1 MSSAR
6 RPTREDD
13 DLVLVTRCVHREFEA
28 WDRLV
33 RKYQRLI
40 YSVPLR
46 MHLGEEDCADVF
58 QSVCLSLY
66 RHLAQLRDIP
76 RLSSW
81 LLTAAHRES
90 LHVLQRHRVRRRHE
104 QGPEQPEA
112 ASLDSGESLLLE
124 VEQQVAIRQAIA
136 ALPERCRELL
146 SILYYEQPA
155 ASYAEVE
162 VRLKMPHGSIAPTRT
177 RCLAQLR
184 EKLMRLGFG

>member
-1 MSSAR
+1 MSAR

-28 WDRLV
+28 WDLLI

-40 YSVPLR
+40 YSVPVR

-58 QSVCLSLY
+58 QIVCLALY

-90 LHVLQRHRVRRRHE
+90 LHVLERHRVRRRRE
-104 QGPEQPEA
+104 EGTARPES
-112 ASLDSGESLLLE
+112 ASTDSGESLLLE
-124 VEQQVAIRQAIA
+124 VEQQVLIRQAIA
-136 ALPERCRELL
+136 ALPKRCRELL
-146 SILYYEQPA
+146 SILYYEQPS

-162 VRLKMPHGSIAPTRT
+162 SRLKMPHGSIAPTRT
-177 RCLAQLR
+177 RCLTQLR
-184 EKLMRLGFG
+184 EKLMRLGFE